1 MIRFAKS
8 RNMII
13 GFVISAIVCITGCG
27 IAPISVRYTPTDSN
41 PRIVSDAPI
50 VKLQVEDAREK
61 KVFFRTILGEN
72 DDEGKNG
79 ILRLITPPK
88 EVFKEGFTQALQLAG
103 YSLREDAELVYE
115 VRIKR
120 FLVIDRENS
129 FGDLDSDIMLE
140 VLIKRSEKVLAGK
153 TIFERDTEKMTFFQV
168 WQDVIP
174 PLLNRS
180 LSNAIEKAIQDRDL
194 IAALNNIS

>member
-1 MIRFAKS
+1 M
-8 RNMII
+8 
-13 GFVISAIVCITGCG
+13 SAIVCITGCG
-27 IAPISVRYTPTDSN
+27 IAPVSVRYKSTGFN
-41 PRIVSDAPI
+41 ERIVAGAPK

-61 KVFFRTILGEN
+61 KDLFRTVLGEN